1 LPIPEAP
8 TSPPLSTPSGLPW
21 QETPTQPQA
30 QQGAL
35 TLPENSLAAAIPFPR
50 HAEEEQEISPWESPP
65 SFIDEPPPHPEGP
78 IPAPDQPSYSE
89 APEQTP
95 TQSTAVSSPLP
106 FENEAGKKGRKRKT
120 KKLKSSQGQKS
131 TSPRR
136 LPIILKITIPLLLLA
151 GIGVGYVKFWPET
164 QAKLG
169 MGPPLKTSSPETPPG
184 MPTSLKT
191 EDDPSGFKYIDEAN
205 SKTEAVTPSPEA
217 RFEADP
223 IPEAEPLELEAVSP
237 PAKSPPFAQVIPED
251 EDAGVTAARKILDKV
266 LAAKNSD
273 DLMPL
278 ILGAVRL
285 RPQMDAYYASNPA
298 PLETTFIAHESSG
311 QLPDSQHD
319 HHTFLLSTTKQAIRF
334 PVGIEETDDGP
345 KLDWETF
352 IELHDDMLG
361 DFLKSPTS
369 EAKTFHVIL
378 RRAHYFGSDIPALG
392 AKNCFRISTP
402 IAGTEAYAFVEKDT
416 QIAEDCAFF
425 KWDLVCFPIA
435 TLEWK
440 TPESGKPYLSI
451 RRIVQ
456 KSWRAKKD
464 AN

>member
-1 LPIPEAP
+1 MESEKLSFACPACQGVLRIPIELAGVHGPCPNCRTEIAAPIPASQTLARLLHPEPAPVAAIPPFPNSTIPATEPPVQTTPAYSPQQPQPQAQSATHAEPAHLPQAPRPPSGSPGSHSLLPLPQAQPAPEAQAWPPLNPAVPTPPLPIPEAP

-78 IPAPDQPSYSE
+78 IPAPDQPSHSE

-223 IPEAEPLELEAVSP
+223 IP
-237 PAKSPPFAQVIPED
+237 
-251 EDAGVTAARKILDKV
+251 
-266 LAAKNSD
+266 
-273 DLMPL
+273 
-278 ILGAVRL
+278 
-285 RPQMDAYYASNPA
+285 
-298 PLETTFIAHESSG
+298 
-311 QLPDSQHD
+311 
-319 HHTFLLSTTKQAIRF
+319 
-334 PVGIEETDDGP
+334 
-345 KLDWETF
+345 
-352 IELHDDMLG
+352 
-361 DFLKSPTS
+361 
-369 EAKTFHVIL
+369 
-378 RRAHYFGSDIPALG
+378 
-392 AKNCFRISTP
+392 
-402 IAGTEAYAFVEKDT
+402 
-416 QIAEDCAFF
+416 
-425 KWDLVCFPIA
+425 
-435 TLEWK
+435 
-440 TPESGKPYLSI
+440 
-451 RRIVQ
+451 
-456 KSWRAKKD
+456 
-464 AN
+464 